1 MSNQNAG
8 NGFLKYG
15 SLSLQLLITIAVAG
29 WLGHLLDD
37 YLDLKFPA
45 FLLTF
50 ILFAFGAMM
59 YRVFKSLNNE

>member
-1 MSNQNAG
+1 MSEQNSG

-15 SLSLQLLITIAVAG
+15 SLGIQLLVTIAVAG
-29 WLGHLLDD
+29 WLGHLLDN
-37 YLDLKFPA
+37 YLVLKFPV

-50 ILFAFGAMM
+50 ILLAFGGMM